1 MAEEIDDTKGFWES
15 LFGGNEE
22 AKAREMV
29 QAPPPELIL
38 PDKADYTDDNL
49 AYRMAVRKAKFEHKK
64 ALEAYKENPEDYM
77 VPAAAAEETPEEHAA
92 VRRKDIMETMKEYEQ

>member
-1 MAEEIDDTKGFWES
+1 MAEEETKGFWES
-15 LFGGNEE
+15 LFSSDEE

-29 QAPPPELIL
+29 QAPPPELVL

-64 ALEAYKENPEDYM
+64 ALEAYEENPEDYM
-77 VPAAAAEETPEEHAA
+77 VEAAGAETPEDHAA
-92 VRRKDIMETMKEYEQ
+92 IRRKDITETMKDYE